1 MAKRYRFR
9 KVYFV
14 CKDNSVFS
22 DYSVVNCFKNE
33 PHAHEQE
40 IVQQRDAMENAT
52 MLWNVNQPIPVFKA
66 HGFYLVHESLFDEI
80 LKDHSE

>member
-1 MAKRYRFR
+1 MAKKYNFR
-9 KVYFV
+9 KAYFV

-22 DYSVVNCFKNE
+22 DYTVVNCFKNA

-40 IVQQRDAMENAT
+40 IYHQRTAMEDSEK
-52 MLWNVNQPIPVFKA
+52 LWNKNQPVPVYKA

-80 LKDHSE
+80 LKDHSK